1 MNHPVGTRPR
11 THQVREPETQT
22 APSPRFANQAGSDP
36 QVQVRPVPSQ
46 APTRPAAHPR
56 VLAEVPNVPTWPQR
70 LLPETVRNALA
81 GLRLYDNPVPQP
93 PSIHL
98 QQTLHFIQHYGNCKS
113 LDFSPTGKV
122 CIRGAQTAL
131 VRAGHATE
139 TTRDRA
145 VAYMEAALKNAG
157 IHMQFFAWHDLPDTR
172 LDDVRTL
179 LTSAS
184 RHARANGE

>member
-1 MNHPVGTRPR
+1 MPDVRPR
-11 THQVREPETQT
+11 TIAKP
-22 APSPRFANQAGSDP
+22 
-36 QVQVRPVPSQ
+36 Q
-46 APTRPAAHPR
+46 APIRPAAHGRAR
-56 VLAEVPNVPTWPQR
+56 VLPDVPAVPTWGQR
-70 LLPETVRNALA
+70 LLPKTVRNALA
-81 GLRLYDNPVPQP
+81 DLGLYDNPVPQP

-98 QQTLHFIQHYGNCKS
+98 QQTLRFIDHYGNCKS

-145 VAYMEAALKNAG
+145 VAYMETALQAAG
-157 IHMQFFAWHDLPDTR
+157 IHMQFFAWWDLPDTT
-172 LDDVRTL
+172 LQHARTL